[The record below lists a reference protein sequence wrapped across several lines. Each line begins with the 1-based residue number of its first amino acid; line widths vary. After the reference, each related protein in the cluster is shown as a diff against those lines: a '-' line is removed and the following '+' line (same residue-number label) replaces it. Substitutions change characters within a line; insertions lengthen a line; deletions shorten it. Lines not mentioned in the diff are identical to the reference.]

1 MQRLMRNLATFP
13 NQAFVDRR
21 LAAILA
27 ADVVGF
33 SRMIG
38 TDEVGMLRSLRTLHS
53 ELVEPLIEG
62 QGGRIFKLMGDGML
76 AEFPSAVWALH
87 AAIEIQ
93 TSLKE
98 RNADCPADGR
108 LEMRIAV
115 HQGDVV
121 LDGGDLLGATVNIA
135 ARLEPLAEP
144 GGICISARVY
154 EDAVGNIALDAED
167 MGERK
172 LKNVGRAV
180 RVYRLNP
187 DRLGAPAANAQRQP
201 RAEVRRVDGIGE

>member
-53 ELVEPLIEG
+53 ELVEPFIKER
-62 QGGRIFKLMGDGML
+62 GGRICKLMGDGML

-121 LDGGDLLGATVNIA
+121 LDRGDLLGATVNIA
-135 ARLEPLAEP
+135 ARLESLAEP

-187 DRLGAPAANAQRQP
+187 GKLGSLAANAQRQP
-201 RAEVRRVDGIGE
+201 RAEARCVDGIGE

>member
-1 MQRLMRNLATFP
+1 MQRRTRNPTTFP

-38 TDEVGMLRSLRTLHS
+38 TDEVGMLTSMRTLHN

-98 RNADCPADGR
+98 RNADFPSDGR
-108 LEMRIAV
+108 LEMRVAV
-115 HQGDVV
+115 PGISCGVMV
-121 LDGGDLLGATVNIA
+121 TVEPVFRRTGSWFSSLPVRIFGPCRSWRMHTVRPSRAA
-135 ARLEPLAEP
+135 AR
-144 GGICISARVY
+144 
-154 EDAVGNIALDAED
+154 
-167 MGERK
+167 
-172 LKNVGRAV
+172 
-180 RVYRLNP
+180 
-187 DRLGAPAANAQRQP
+187 
-201 RAEVRRVDGIGE
+201 RRR